1 MQAPESTQKL
11 AKTLRRTMSLPE
23 VLLWRELKRSA
34 GPGPQFRKQHP
45 FGPYVLDFYC
55 ARARL
60 CIEVDGY
67 AHGTEDRP
75 ERDDRRDLYL
85 EREEIH
91 VVRLGA
97 KAVLEDP
104 HAVAHGVRELAA
116 ERIAERP

>member
-11 AKTLRRTMSLPE
+11 AKVLPRAMSLPE

-60 CIEVDGY
+60 CVEVDGY
-67 AHGTEDRP
+67 AHGTADRP
-75 ERDDRRDLYL
+75 QRDDRRDLYL
-85 EREEIH
+85 EQEGIL
-91 VVRLGA
+91 VVRITA
-97 KAVLEDP
+97 RAVLEDP
-104 HAVAHGVRELAA
+104 HAVAHGLRVLTT
-116 ERIAERP
+116 ERIADRP